1 MTINQALD
9 KLTQKK
15 SSELNLEQQDL
26 KLSLNKLKKKVGG
39 RTDIENFE
47 EVDNIIE
54 YGNKEG
60 ESLPKE

>member
-9 KLTQKK
+9 KLTEKK

-26 KLSLNKLKKKVGG
+26 KLSLNALKQKVGG
-39 RTDIENFE
+39 RTDIENCE
-47 EVDNIIE
+47 EVKNIIE

-60 ESLPKE
+60 V